1 MKIDSAYILSGPDAG
16 RRIQF
21 IDDLRRDL
29 AKASGSKPEEYR
41 LYAADCSVGDLLSI
55 AMNGA
60 LFSDARII
68 EYRDAEAVK
77 NKADVTALLAYLA
90 HPSPDVVLLLV
101 TDSFGLEKA
110 IEDAVGKDRK
120 KTFYE
125 LFENEKPRWVSKRL
139 AEASLHIDEDGIEA
153 FLELVENDT
162 QAMEAACARLSLVF
176 APGSRL
182 TGEDIE
188 NAIARNRSEDAFSLF
203 ARMVSDEPVWAM
215 ECLDTVLADRQGG
228 AVPLIA
234 ALVWCWKRLLRLHVL
249 QDEGESFD
257 GACLKSGIR
266 AKSLLAVHRSAIS
279 RFRRE
284 DCERVLALLVEF
296 DARARGAG
304 SQLER
309 TLLQT
314 MVYAISVKK
323 GRICLD
329 SSYL

>member
-1 MKIDSAYILSGPDAG
+1 MASAYILAGPDAG

-21 IDDLRRDL
+21 VDELRRDL
-29 AKASGSKPEEYR
+29 AKASGSKPEEHR
-41 LYAADCSVGDLLSI
+41 LYAAESPIGDLLSI
-55 AMNGA
+55 AMNGS
-60 LFSDARII
+60 LFSEARII

-77 NKADVTALLAYLA
+77 NKADVAALLGYLA

-110 IEDAVGKDRK
+110 VEDAVGRDRK

-139 AEASLHIDEDGIEA
+139 AEASLEIDEDGLEA

-182 TGEDIE
+182 SGEDIE

-249 QDEGESFD
+249 QDEGDSFD

-266 AKSLLAVHRSAIS
+266 AKSLQAVHRSAIS

-284 DCERVLALLVEF
+284 DCERVLALLTEF
-296 DARARGAG
+296 DAMARSAG

-314 MVYAISVKK
+314 MVYAIVVRK
-323 GRICLD
+323 GRIDLD